1 MEKNIIEKYE
11 LVDGHAIM
19 DVGFNLITANEEMY
33 RFIGISTACSMAEI
47 IHQVDI
53 DDFMDVANHLKE
65 GQGKD
70 MVLRMRRSDNSYR
83 WMLIHVARFR
93 CGNND
98 SVLDYFELNAS
109 DIITLKKQNT
119 VLQNNLLTF
128 RHILAME
135 NEFFYI
141 YDYKSG
147 IIQISNFI
155 DNEIHNI
162 LEMDINELKE
172 KVNELHWV
180 TEDTMEE
187 FNSFCNDI
195 ENGKISYSHTFRT
208 NFITG
213 KADYDMVEFRG
224 STIYNKNVPGKTV
237 GSVRNL
243 TDSSNYSSLHTY
255 EYNNSNKP
263 SSFDEIN
270 HFCENNI
277 RYNENGEFALILM
290 EIDNWDKYLQEEGE
304 KYVNRI
310 YDIALQTIHQMLG
323 YRGTLCEIKKNLLCI
338 AIKDINNEVYLRAF
352 IESLRTQITW
362 NVRLVSLKSNITFS
376 MGVVRY
382 PQNGRNIEL
391 INKKLN
397 RAMDIAHEKGQNRYI
412 IYKEHLHGEV
422 EL

>member
-11 LVDGHAIM
+11 LVDGHAIV
-19 DVGFNLITANEEMY
+19 DAGFNLITANEEMY
-33 RFIGISTACSMAEI
+33 RFIGISTSCSMAEI

-53 DDFMDVANHLKE
+53 DDFMDVANHLKD
-65 GQGKD
+65 GQWKD

-98 SVLDYFELNAS
+98 YVLDYFEFDAS
-109 DIITLKKQNT
+109 DIIILKKQNT

-135 NEFFYI
+135 NELFFI

-162 LEMDINELKE
+162 IDMDISELKNNVKE
-172 KVNELHWV
+172 QNWV
-180 TEDTMEE
+180 TMDTMGE
-187 FNSFCNDI
+187 FEMFCKDI
-195 ENGKISYSHTFRT
+195 EEGKISYSHVFKT

-213 KADYDMVEFRG
+213 KADYDTVEFRG
-224 STIYNKNVPGKTV
+224 STIYNKNVPSKSV

-243 TDSSNYSSLHTY
+243 TDASNYSSLRTY

-263 SSFDEIN
+263 SSYDEIN
-270 HFCENNI
+270 RFCENNI

-290 EIDNWDKYLQEEGE
+290 EIDDWDKIEREEGE
-304 KYVNRI
+304 EYVNRI
-310 YDIALQTIHQMLG
+310 YDIGLQTVTQMLG

-362 NVRLVSLKSNITFS
+362 NVRLVNLKSNITFS
-376 MGVVRY
+376 IGVVRY

-397 RAMDIAHEKGQNRYI
+397 RAMDIAHEKGKNRYI

>member
-11 LVDGHAIM
+11 LVDGHAIV
-19 DVGFNLITANEEMY
+19 DAGFNLITANEEMY
-33 RFIGISTACSMAEI
+33 RFIGISTSCSMAEI

-53 DDFMDVANHLKE
+53 DDFMDVANNLKD

-83 WMLIHVARFR
+83 WMLIHVAHFS
-93 CGNND
+93 CGND
-98 SVLDYFELNAS
+98 DYVLDYFEFDAS
-109 DIITLKKQNT
+109 DIIVLKKQNT

-135 NEFFYI
+135 NELFFI

-162 LEMDINELKE
+162 IDMNISELKDSVKE
-172 KVNELHWV
+172 HCWV
-180 TEDTMEE
+180 TEDTMDE
-187 FNSFCNDI
+187 FEMFCKDI
-195 ENGKISYSHTFRT
+195 EEGRISYSHIFKT

-213 KADYDMVEFRG
+213 KADYDTVEFRG
-224 STIYNKNVPGKTV
+224 STIYNKNLPGKSV

-243 TDSSNYSSLHTY
+243 TDASNYSSLRTY

-263 SSFDEIN
+263 SSYDEIN
-270 HFCENNI
+270 RFCENNI

-290 EIDNWDKYLQEEGE
+290 EIDDWDKIRQEEGE
-304 KYVNRI
+304 EYVNRI
-310 YDIALQTIHQMLG
+310 YDICLQTVTQMLG
-323 YRGTLCEIKKNLLCI
+323 YRGTMCEIKKNLLCI

-362 NVRLVSLKSNITFS
+362 NVRLVNLKSNITFS
-376 MGVVRY
+376 IGVVRY
-382 PQNGRNIEL
+382 PQNGRSIEL

-397 RAMDIAHEKGQNRYI
+397 RAMDIAHQKGKNRYI

>member
-11 LVDGHAIM
+11 LVDGHAIV

-33 RFIGISTACSMAEI
+33 RFIGISTSCSMAEI

-83 WMLIHVARFR
+83 WMLVHMARFR

-98 SVLDYFELNAS
+98 SVLDYFEFNAS

-135 NEFFYI
+135 NELFYI
-141 YDYKSG
+141 YDYQSG

-162 LEMDINELKE
+162 LEMDIDELKG
-172 KVNELHWV
+172 KVKEQYWV
-180 TEDTMEE
+180 TDDTMGE
-187 FNSFCNDI
+187 FEAFCKDI
-195 ENGKISYSHTFRT
+195 EAGKISYSHIFST

-213 KADYDMVEFRG
+213 KADYDMVEFKG
-224 STIYNKNVPGKTV
+224 STIYDKNVPSKAV

-243 TDSSNYSSLHTY
+243 TDASNYSSLRTY

-270 HFCENNI
+270 RFCENNI

-290 EIDNWDKYLQEEGE
+290 EIDNWDRYMQEEGIQ
-304 KYVNRI
+304 YVNRI
-310 YDIALQTIHQMLG
+310 YDIALQTINQMLG

-362 NVRLVSLKSNITFS
+362 NVRLVNLKSNITFS
-376 MGVVRY
+376 IGVVRY
-382 PQNGRNIEL
+382 PENGRNIGL

-397 RAMDIAHEKGQNRYI
+397 RAMDIAHQKGQNRYI

>member
-11 LVDGHAIM
+11 LVNGHAIV

-33 RFIGISTACSMAEI
+33 RFIGISTSCSMAEI

-83 WMLIHVARFR
+83 WMLIHIARFR

-98 SVLDYFELNAS
+98 SVLNYFEFNAS

-135 NEFFYI
+135 NELFYI
-141 YDYKSG
+141 YDCQSG

-162 LEMDINELKE
+162 IEMYIDELKA
-172 KVNELHWV
+172 KVEEQQWV
-180 TEDTMEE
+180 SEDTMAE
-187 FNSFCNDI
+187 FVAFCQDI
-195 ENGKISYSHTFRT
+195 EDGKVSYSHIFKT

-213 KADYDMVEFRG
+213 QAEYDMVEFKG
-224 STIYNKNVPGKTV
+224 STIYDKTAPSKAV

-243 TDSSNYSSLHTY
+243 TDASNYSSLRTY
-255 EYNNSNKP
+255 EYSNSNRL

-290 EIDNWDKYLQEEGE
+290 EIDNWDKYIEEDGQE
-304 KYVNRI
+304 YASRI
-310 YDIALQTIHQMLG
+310 YDIALQTIHQMLN
-323 YRGTLCEIKKNLLCI
+323 YRGTLCEVKKNLLCI

-352 IESLRTQITW
+352 IESLRTRIKW
-362 NVRLVSLKSNITFS
+362 NVRLVNLKSNITFS
-376 MGVVRY
+376 MGVARY
-382 PQNGRNIEL
+382 PENGRNIEL

-397 RAMDIAHEKGQNRYI
+397 RAMDIAHQKGQNRYI
-412 IYKEHLHGEV
+412 IYKEHLHGDV